1 MENDPNSEEIDE
13 VTHPNGNY
21 DTGSMTFF
29 SRLIIYNELLMWSCK
44 KLS

>member
-21 DTGSMTFF
+21 DSGSMIF
-29 SRLIIYNELLMWSCK
+29 SSRFIIIWNELVMWT
-44 KLS
+44 

>member
-21 DTGSMTFF
+21 DTGIMIFF
-29 SRLIIYNELLMWSCK
+29 PQTYYL
-44 KLS
+44 